1 MTENLFRELEEKMM
15 TVLAKLENIQK
26 ENNRLQHENAAL
38 KSDRENNT
46 KRLYDFIS
54 LLDSVNASEST
65 LSNMGMPPA
74 KPILVQG

>member
-26 ENNRLQHENAAL
+26 ENHQLQQENTAL
-38 KSDRENNT
+38 KNEREINA
-46 KRLYDFIS
+46 KKLHEFIL
-54 LLDSVNASEST
+54 LLDSINVTESPLLNVNMAT
-65 LSNMGMPPA
+65 V

>member
-38 KSDRENNT
+38 KSDLENNT
-46 KRLYDFIS
+46 KRLYDY
-54 LLDSVNASEST
+54 
-65 LSNMGMPPA
+65 
-74 KPILVQG
+74 